1 MNMKNINIQYFVE
14 GEDEKKLINTLKNQ
28 LGVIESGKVQRLNVI
43 DNKISDNIIRT
54 FKRNT
59 IVVLVFDTDTK
70 NTDILNSNIKKLKTC
85 KFISK
90 VITIPQVYNLEDE
103 LVHSCNIKDITE
115 LLNSRSKKDFK
126 SDLIHIT
133 NLDSKLKEHSF
144 DINLFWNQQPN
155 SPYQNISNDSKL
167 IKKHT

>member
-1 MNMKNINIQYFVE
+1 MKNINIQYFVE

-43 DNKISDNIIRT
+43 ENKISDNIIRT

-70 NTDILNSNIKKLKTC
+70 NTDILNSNIKKLKAC

-144 DINLFWNQQPN
+144 DINLFWSQQPN
-155 SPYQNISNDSKL
+155 FPYQNISNDSKL